1 MVGTTFK
8 AIAAGGNHTV
18 ALQTDGSLWA
28 WGDNTYGQIGNNTN
42 INQAMPVKIGTGYIA
57 IAAGANHTLALQT
70 DGSLWAWGLN
80 DQGQLGDGTTNNS
93 LIPKRIGTDVYSLI
107 GAGYYASYAAKADGT
122 LLAWGSNFY
131 GQIGDG
137 FSGSVNNRLSPTT
150 IAGFTVAVPD
160 TIAPSVPGGLI
171 ATASGASQVNLTW
184 TAATD
189 NVGITA
195 YQVYRDGGT
204 TPLTTLGN
212 VTSYSD
218 TGLTAGTTYSYTVAA
233 CDAAGNCSLQS
244 APTTATTSAATPT
257 LSSIAVSCPT
267 TIVSG
272 QTGAC
277 TANAS
282 YSDGTS
288 AAVTPTWSVALG
300 SAATIDATGTIT
312 ASAVTA
318 DTAVVVNATYIEGG
332 VTKTAT
338 ATVTITAATAALSG
352 LTVSCPATVASG
364 QTGSCTANASYSSG
378 PSKTVT
384 PTWSTVLGAAATIS
398 ATGTITASTVTVDT
412 AVVINASYVENGV
425 TKSATAT
432 VTITAASTT
441 PPPSS
446 TNACTGT
453 AKNTAAIAIDGGIFK
468 QAGEPLNVRY
478 CLKNFSKSSRFD
490 IYVAVQL
497 PDGEL
502 LYMQSAGFFNT
513 PIFTS
518 TLAPYLSNTLVPD
531 LNGPVLSVEDLPM
544 ELPTGTYTFYAI
556 PVLAGK
562 SVLNGF
568 NWVGQLSQGSFTL
581 GH

>member
-1 MVGTTFK
+1 
-8 AIAAGGNHTV
+8 
-18 ALQTDGSLWA
+18 
-28 WGDNTYGQIGNNTN
+28 
-42 INQAMPVKIGTGYIA
+42 
-57 IAAGANHTLALQT
+57 
-70 DGSLWAWGLN
+70 
-80 DQGQLGDGTTNNS
+80 
-93 LIPKRIGTDVYSLI
+93 
-107 GAGYYASYAAKADGT
+107 
-122 LLAWGSNFY
+122 
-131 GQIGDG
+131 
-137 FSGSVNNRLSPTT
+137 
-150 IAGFTVAVPD
+150 
-160 TIAPSVPGGLI
+160 
-171 ATASGASQVNLTW
+171 
-184 TAATD
+184 
-189 NVGITA
+189 
-195 YQVYRDGGT
+195 
-204 TPLTTLGN
+204 
-212 VTSYSD
+212 
-218 TGLTAGTTYSYTVAA
+218 
-233 CDAAGNCSLQS
+233 
-244 APTTATTSAATPT
+244 
-257 LSSIAVSCPT
+257 
-267 TIVSG
+267 
-272 QTGAC
+272 
-277 TANAS
+277 
-282 YSDGTS
+282 
-288 AAVTPTWSVALG
+288 
-300 SAATIDATGTIT
+300 
-312 ASAVTA
+312 
-318 DTAVVVNATYIEGG
+318 
-332 VTKTAT
+332 
-338 ATVTITAATAALSG
+338 
-352 LTVSCPATVASG
+352 
-364 QTGSCTANASYSSG
+364 
-378 PSKTVT
+378 
-384 PTWSTVLGAAATIS
+384 
-398 ATGTITASTVTVDT
+398 
-412 AVVINASYVENGV
+412 VVINASYVENGV